1 MAKIFTKIKNEIYV
15 HCLNFN
21 IYTFFVDGHYRIEKG
36 HQIQFEL
43 DRPYTGDI
51 LLAIVHTNQRFR
63 TEIFES
69 SQEKSS
75 EEFIK
80 YPIKVSGI
88 YRDVTFDK
96 SCSFSGTNVKAHGS
110 IVSLDNETIIDMEFI
125 LNSWDC
131 GKFPRDFT
139 TITC

>member
-1 MAKIFTKIKNEIYV
+1 M
-15 HCLNFN
+15 
-21 IYTFFVDGHYRIEKG
+21 
-36 HQIQFEL
+36 
-43 DRPYTGDI
+43 
-51 LLAIVHTNQRFR
+51 LAIVHTNQRFR

-139 TITC
+139 KYHNVLIVREIIFQLGVFRNFLLILGLIFTFSIVKTHYQTWPGNY